1 MLASKNLQKTHP
13 NSAYG
18 SIGTFIQRKSGIHAN
33 KQPVVNDVVLKPG
46 WKKLG
51 GCQETTTMIW
61 CNTMILKSLKIFNDL
76 QSRIKRKR
84 VSSHLKLTKSQFA

>member
-46 WKKLG
+46 
-51 GCQETTTMIW
+51 
-61 CNTMILKSLKIFNDL
+61 
-76 QSRIKRKR
+76 
-84 VSSHLKLTKSQFA
+84 